1 MSVTL
6 SRMVDVEIQS
16 ASQADLLIYI
26 LTDEHR
32 GNFIV
37 NAIGGAVA
45 EHWVIPQSDFILD
58 IDQERVLNANT
69 VRCDG
74 LVSSVD
80 AWVRSCAA
88 LRPWIA
94 IDISCMS
101 RPTMAT
107 VIQAIFEAA
116 RHKSLRLSVTYV
128 LADYTAPPDQLPPN
142 EDIRPISAWF
152 SGWPSDATAG
162 TSLIVGIGYE
172 RYKAEGACE
181 YFDAGEALVF
191 NPKSPIIDYEQQ
203 VERNNEDLLAR
214 ASRRNRLVAY
224 RVDKPTETFGQLVS
238 EVMNFLPKMN
248 PVLLPFG
255 PKIFFVLNLMLA
267 AVYREIGV
275 WHVTGD
281 GNANGV
287 FHTASKYTV
296 SFQIDLNLNTD
307 YNFDAA

>member
-1 MSVTL
+1 MSIAL
-6 SRMVDVEIQS
+6 CRMVDVDVGS
-16 ASQADLLIYI
+16 ASNADLLIYS
-26 LTDEHR
+26 LTEEHR
-32 GNFIV
+32 GNFIL
-37 NAIGGAVA
+37 NAIGESIVERWAVL
-45 EHWVIPQSDFILD
+45 QSDSILD
-58 IDQERVLNANT
+58 IDQKPALSNKA

-80 AWVRSCAA
+80 AWVRSCVT

-116 RHKSLRLSVTYV
+116 RHKPLRLSVIYV

-181 YFDAGEALVF
+181 YFDAGEAIVF

-203 VERNNEDLLAR
+203 VERNNQDLLAR
-214 ASRRNRLVAY
+214 ALRRNRLISY
-224 RVDKPTETFGQLVS
+224 QVDKPTETFGQLVS
-238 EVMNFLPKMN
+238 EVMNFLPRMN

-255 PKIFFVLNLMLA
+255 PKIFFILNLMLA

-281 GNANGV
+281 VNTNYTP
-287 FHTASKYTV
+287 HTASDYKV
-296 SFQIDLNLNTD
+296 SFQIDLNPNVD
-307 YNFDAA
+307 IN